1 MKIATRRRVSI
12 IVIISAV
19 VLATAYGFIPDVED
33 VDLVDV
39 SRGLLRVAIEEEG
52 RTRLKER
59 FVITAPTAGYVR
71 RITAKVG
78 ETVKKGETIA
88 VLEPMRSQALDPRSR
103 AETEAMVSTAKASF
117 EAAQEKERASAADV
131 GYLEKKLERFTNLH
145 LRGYVA
151 KDLLDQAESEAK
163 KAQAVRNSAK
173 AAADAARF
181 ELERARTTLRN
192 FSADKRAGN
201 NGIVYVYSPVDGSI
215 FKIHHE
221 SEGAVGA
228 GEPLIDIGNRKNLEV
243 LAEVLSSD
251 AVKIKKGTAVLF
263 KRWGGDEPLAGTV
276 RVVEPAG
283 FTKVSSLGV
292 EEQRVLVIADI
303 TSPPDAWSVLGDGY
317 RLEAHFVI
325 WEGKD
330 VLQVPASALFRSGK
344 DWAVFVYDKGKAR
357 LRKVEVGQRN
367 GLTAEIISGIKAKDR
382 VIAHPGDS
390 ISDGTRIR
398 AGKNND

>member
-1 MKIATRRRVSI
+1 MNIATRRKVSI

-19 VLATAYGFIPDVED
+19 VLATAYGFIPDAED

-78 ETVKKGETIA
+78 ETVKKGETVA
-88 VLEPMRSQALDPRSR
+88 VLEPLRSQALDPRSR
-103 AETEAMVSTAKASF
+103 AETGATVSAAQAAF
-117 EAAQEKERASAADV
+117 EAAQEKERASAADAD
-131 GYLEKKLERFTNLH
+131 YLDKKLGRFANLH

-173 AAADAARF
+173 ATADAARF
-181 ELERARTTLRN
+181 ELERARATLRN
-192 FSADKRAGN
+192 FSTESRGGN
-201 NGIVYVYSPVDGSI
+201 NSIVYVSSPADGSI
-215 FKIHHE
+215 FKIHRE

-228 GEPLIDIGNRKNLEV
+228 GEPLMDIGNRKNLEV

-251 AVKIKKGTAVLF
+251 AVKIKKGTEVLF
-263 KRWGGDEPLAGTV
+263 KRWGGDEPLAGKV
-276 RVVEPAG
+276 RIVEPAG

-317 RLEAHFVI
+317 RLEAHFVV
-325 WEGKD
+325 WDGKD
-330 VLQVPASALFRSGK
+330 VPQVPASALFRSGEK
-344 DWAVFVYDKGKAR
+344 WAVFVNDKGRAR
-357 LRKVEVGQRN
+357 LRAVEVGQRN
-367 GLTAEIISGIKAKDR
+367 GLTAEIISGIKANDK

-390 ISDGTRIR
+390 IGDGTRIR
-398 AGKNND
+398 AGKNNN

>member
-1 MKIATRRRVSI
+1 MNIATRRRVSI

-19 VLATAYGFIPDVED
+19 VLATAYGFIPDAED

-59 FVITAPTAGYVR
+59 FVITAPTTGYVR

-78 ETVKKGETIA
+78 ETVKKGETVA

-103 AETEAMVSTAKASF
+103 AETEAMVSMAKASF
-117 EAAQEKERASAADV
+117 EAAQEKERASAADA
-131 GYLEKKLERFTNLH
+131 GYLEKKLERFANLH

-192 FSADKRAGN
+192 FSTGKRAGT
-201 NGIVYVYSPVDGSI
+201 NGIVYVSSPVDGSI
-215 FKIHHE
+215 FKIHRE

-228 GEPLIDIGNRKNLEV
+228 GEPLMDIGNKKNLEV

-276 RVVEPAG
+276 RIVEPAG

-303 TSPPDAWSVLGDGY
+303 TSPPDTWSVLGDGY
-317 RLEAHFVI
+317 RLEAHFVV

-330 VLQVPASALFRSGK
+330 VLQVPGSALFRSGK
-344 DWAVFVYDKGKAR
+344 EWAVFVYDKGKAR

-367 GLTAEIISGIKAKDR
+367 GLTAEIISGIKANDK
-382 VIAHPGDS
+382 VIAHPSDS

-398 AGKNND
+398 AGK